1 MKMTL
6 KLLFMLNLWLGA
18 TNLNNAKHLKRNKQR
33 MPVAWHPTR
42 WWDWCMSENEIKEIK
57 PFLIDEKQYK
67 VVSIVTDIRFK
78 NVQ

>member
-1 MKMTL
+1 
-6 KLLFMLNLWLGA
+6 
-18 TNLNNAKHLKRNKQR
+18 

-42 WWDWCMSENEIKEIK
+42 SWDWCMSENEIKEIK